1 MTIRIINCL
10 CHSGSL
16 GFVLSS
22 NTEWVEC
29 SVVNDAATR
38 LTMVNAYLLFHYPD
52 QLYSRWTP
60 APYRDTLNE
69 PISIGL
75 AFCTSDLIRPTTET
89 ESIALRILRKFQ
101 DLKRFTCR
109 NVRPSSRNK
118 RKGTSVSMGFLSSDQ
133 PVWVRYC
140 APDTAHIG
148 VLMSVKLKRR
158 EINKVLKLK
167 SIETFAE

>member
-1 MTIRIINCL
+1 M
-10 CHSGSL
+10 
-16 GFVLSS
+16 LSS

-60 APYRDTLNE
+60 APYRDTLNA
-69 PISIGL
+69 PILIGL

-89 ESIALRILRKFQ
+89 NQLHLEICENFKLFH
-101 DLKRFTCR
+101 LKRFTCR

-118 RKGTSVSMGFLSSDQ
+118 RKGTSVSIGFLSSDQ